1 MNLNFFAQETS
12 KCLAEPGAGFYTRL
26 TDFCSD
32 GESAPYSVS
41 DPHRAAR
48 QSVSGTWA
56 GYIAVAVLVTAV
68 LTAIAVVAIIYLL
81 IHQNMIRGSLK
92 F

>member
-1 MNLNFFAQETS
+1 M
-12 KCLAEPGAGFYTRL
+12 
-26 TDFCSD
+26 
-32 GESAPYSVS
+32 S

-56 GYIAVAVLVTAV
+56 GYITAAVLVTAV
-68 LTAIAVVAIIYLL
+68 LTATAVVGIVYLL
-81 IHQNMIRGSLK
+81 IRQNMIRGFRLK

>member
-1 MNLNFFAQETS
+1 M
-12 KCLAEPGAGFYTRL
+12 
-26 TDFCSD
+26 
-32 GESAPYSVS
+32 S

-68 LTAIAVVAIIYLL
+68 LTAAAVVGIIYLL
-81 IHQNMIRGSLK
+81 IHQNMIRGFRLK

>member
-1 MNLNFFAQETS
+1 MS
-12 KCLAEPGAGFYTRL
+12 
-26 TDFCSD
+26 DFCSD

-68 LTAIAVVAIIYLL
+68 LTAAAVVGIIYLL
-81 IHQNMIRGSLK
+81 IQQNMIRGFRLK